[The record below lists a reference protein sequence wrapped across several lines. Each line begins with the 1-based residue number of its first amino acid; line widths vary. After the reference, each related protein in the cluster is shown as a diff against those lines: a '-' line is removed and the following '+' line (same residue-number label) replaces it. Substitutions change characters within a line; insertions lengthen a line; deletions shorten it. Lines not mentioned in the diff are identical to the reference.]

1 VKWQTLAKLDTEG
14 LGRAADVYKS
24 LSSAGDRGKDG
35 LNKDVAPGIRGKL
48 KGRAADAAL
57 RQVDQL
63 SDNFHYMQ
71 VQTGLIRT
79 NIDLLQEILRKSQS
93 KLNQA
98 LQQAEWEG
106 FTVES
111 DGSVSYSSTGPED
124 DDGNKPDGGAAD
136 GADREKIRAQ
146 EIAQEI
152 SDAVEQATEADKTF
166 ARVLRRLKADDELH
180 VSSGDWNDTA
190 ADTKASR
197 KAAAAKAGPYF
208 PHPPKGGSAKENK
221 RWWDLL
227 GDEDRDH
234 YLALY
239 PAEIGALDG
248 LPADIRDEANRAEVA
263 TTEGRY
269 ETELNQLL
277 TERPSGWKGRRDH
290 INDTLKGIEAIES
303 RFDRTGI
310 EGLPPAY
317 LLGFDPKGH
326 GDGRILLANGNP
338 DTADH
343 TAIHVPG
350 TTAKLSTIDGDLHR
364 MDRLWRH
371 SSKSAGR
378 DSSVST
384 ITWLDYDAPDIN
396 PGHNPTRGKFAE
408 EGAEPL
414 RRFTEGAQVAQ
425 GGPNASHTTVS
436 GHSYGSAVV
445 GEAAKGHRLPA
456 DDIMFQGSPGVHVRR
471 AEDLGVGADHVW
483 AVAADKTVDDTTV
496 RQGGRAFHG
505 GGPDRAI
512 PTDPRFGGN
521 IMDYGPWRG
530 PKGHGKFWD
539 EESDGDPTVSLRN
552 MARVVAGDYTNVTL
566 KQ

>member
-1 VKWQTLAKLDTEG
+1 M
-14 LGRAADVYKS
+14 GRAARVYKS
-24 LSSAGDRGKDG
+24 LSSAGEQGKDG
-35 LNKDVAPGIRGKL
+35 LNNTVSPGIRGKL
-48 KGRAADAAL
+48 EGRAANAAL
-57 RQVDQL
+57 RQVGQL
-63 SDNFHYMQ
+63 ADNFHYLQ

-79 NIDLLQEILRKSQS
+79 NIDLLQEMLRKAQVR
-93 KLNQA
+93 LHQA
-98 LQQAEWEG
+98 LREAEREG

-111 DGSVSYSSTGPED
+111 DGSVSCSTAGSED
-124 DDGNKPDGGAAD
+124 DGGNKPDGGAAH
-136 GADREKIRAQ
+136 GADSEKKRALG
-146 EIAQEI
+146 IAQEI
-152 SDAVEQATEADKTF
+152 FDAVEQATEADRTY
-166 ARVLRRLKADDELH
+166 ARVLRRLKADDELY

-190 ADTKASR
+190 ADTKVSR
-197 KAAAAKAGPYF
+197 KAATEAGAYLPQ
-208 PHPPKGGSAKENK
+208 PPESGSPLENK

-239 PAEIGALDG
+239 PAQIGALDG
-248 LPADIRDEANRAEVA
+248 LPADIRDEANRAETA
-263 TTEGRY
+263 TTKGRY
-269 ETELNQLL
+269 QTELNQLL

-310 EGLPPAY
+310 KGLPPAY
-317 LLGFDPKGH
+317 LLGFHPKGR
-326 GDGRILLANGNP
+326 GDGRIILADGNP

-371 SSKSAGR
+371 SSTAAGP
-378 DSSVST
+378 DASVST

-396 PGHNPTRGKFAE
+396 PGHNPTRGKFAD

-414 RRFTEGAQVAQ
+414 RRFTEGTQAAQ
-425 GGPNASHTTVS
+425 GGADASHTTVS

-483 AVAADKTVDDTTV
+483 AVAADNTVDDTTV

-512 PTDPRFGGN
+512 PTDKRFGGN
-521 IMDYGPWRG
+521 VMDYGPWRG
-530 PKGHGKFWD
+530 PMGHGKYWD
-539 EESDGDPTVSLRN
+539 ENRDGDPTVSLRN
-552 MARVVAGDYTNVTL
+552 MAKVVAGDYGNVTL

>member
-1 VKWQTLAKLDTEG
+1 MKWQTLTKLDTED

-35 LNKDVAPGIRGKL
+35 LNKNVAPGIRGKL
-48 KGRAADAAL
+48 KGRAANAAL
-57 RQVDQL
+57 RQVGQL

-79 NIDLLQEILRKSQS
+79 NIDLLQEILRKA
-93 KLNQA
+93 KIRLNQA
-98 LQQAEWEG
+98 LQEAEREG

-111 DGSVSYSSTGPED
+111 DGSVSYSSASPED
-124 DDGNKPDGGAAD
+124 DDGNKYDGGTAH
-136 GADREKIRAQ
+136 GADSEKRKALA
-146 EIAQEI
+146 IAQEI
-152 SDAVEQATEADKTF
+152 SEAVGQATEADKTF

-197 KAAAAKAGPYF
+197 KAAAKAEPYL
-208 PHPPKGGSAKENK
+208 PQPPEGRSSQENK
-221 RWWDLL
+221 QWWDLL
-227 GDEDRDH
+227 SDEDRDH

-248 LPADIRDEANRAEVA
+248 LPADIRDEANRAEMA
-263 TTEGRY
+263 TTKGRY

-277 TERPSGWKGRRDH
+277 TEKPPGWKGRRDH

-310 EGLPPAY
+310 KELPPAY
-317 LLGFDPKGH
+317 LLGFDPKGR
-326 GDGRILLANGNP
+326 GDGRIILANGNP

-350 TTAKLSTIDGDLHR
+350 TTAKLSAIDGDLHR
-364 MDRLWRH
+364 VDRLWRH
-371 SSKSAGR
+371 SSKSAGP
-378 DSSVST
+378 DASVST

-396 PGHNPTRGKFAE
+396 PGHNPMRGKFAD
-408 EGAEPL
+408 EGADPL
-414 RRFTEGAQVAQ
+414 RRFTEGTQAAQ
-425 GGPNASHTTVS
+425 GGADASHTTVS

-512 PTDPRFGGN
+512 PTDQRFGGN
-521 IMDYGPWRG
+521 VMDYGPWRG
-530 PKGHGKFWD
+530 PTGHGKYWD
-539 EESDGDPTVSLRN
+539 EERDGDPTVSLRN
-552 MARVVAGDYTNVTL
+552 MARVVAGDYINVTH

>member
-1 VKWQTLAKLDTEG
+1 MKWQTLAELDTEA
-14 LGRAADVYKS
+14 LGRAADLYKS

-35 LNKDVAPGIRGKL
+35 LNRNVAPGIRGKL
-48 KGRAADAAL
+48 AGRAANAAL
-57 RQVDQL
+57 RQVGQL
-63 SDNFHYMQ
+63 ADNFHYMQ

-79 NIDLLQEILRKSQS
+79 NIDLLQEILCKAKT
-93 KLNQA
+93 KLNQT
-98 LQQAEWEG
+98 LQEAKREG

-111 DGSVSYSSTGPED
+111 DGSVSYSSAVTED
-124 DDGNKPDGGAAD
+124 DDESKPYGSTTN
-136 GADREKIRAQ
+136 GADIKKMRAR

-152 SDAVEQATEADKTF
+152 FDAVEQATEADKTY

-190 ADTKASR
+190 ADAEASR
-197 KAAAAKAGPYF
+197 KAAAKTGPDL
-208 PHPPKGGSAKENK
+208 PHPPEGRSPKENK

-227 GDEDRDH
+227 DDEERDH

-248 LPADIRDEANRAEVA
+248 LPADIRDEANRAELA

-277 TERPSGWKGRRDH
+277 TEKPSGWKDRRNH
-290 INDTLKGIEAIES
+290 INETLKGIEAIES

-310 EGLPPAY
+310 KELPSAY
-317 LLGFDPKGH
+317 LLGFDPKGR
-326 GDGRILLANGNP
+326 GDGRIILANGNP

-371 SSKSAGR
+371 SSKAAGR
-378 DSSVST
+378 DASVST
-384 ITWLDYDAPDIN
+384 ITWLDYDAPDIS
-396 PGHNPTRGKFAE
+396 PGHNPTRGKFAD

-414 RRFTEGAQVAQ
+414 RGFTEGTQAAQ
-425 GGPNASHTTVS
+425 GGPDASHTTVS

-445 GEAAKGHRLPA
+445 GEAAKGHHLAA

-483 AVAADKTVDDTTV
+483 AVAADNTVDDTMV

-512 PTDPRFGGN
+512 PTDTRFGGKV
-521 IMDYGPWRG
+521 MDYGPWRG
-530 PKGHGKFWD
+530 PMGHGKFWD
-539 EESDGDPTVSLRN
+539 EKPDGDPTVSLYN
-552 MARVVAGDYTNVTL
+552 MAQVVAADYGNVTL